1 MIRIGWAH
9 YTITT
14 IANPQNRVSVII
26 EAPIICFAALK
37 RGRGSGGGL
46 GLLLRCCS
54 CVLGLTAYSLV
65 PSEFQGVSC

>member
-1 MIRIGWAH
+1 MFC
-9 YTITT
+9 
-14 IANPQNRVSVII
+14 
-26 EAPIICFAALK
+26 CFEE
-37 RGRGSGGGL
+37 GEGGVGGGL

>member
-37 RGRGSGGGL
+37 RGRGSGGGVGVAFEML
-46 GLLLRCCS
+46 FLCFR
-54 CVLGLTAYSLV
+54 AY
-65 PSEFQGVSC
+65 GI